1 MRQATVRIT
10 MTVGAVIKAINAPYF
25 MGKGGV
31 DTLSSG
37 KTCALA
43 SKVL

>member
-1 MRQATVRIT
+1 MRQATARIT
-10 MTVGAVIKAINAPYF
+10 MIVGAVIKAMNAPYF

-37 KTCALA
+37 
-43 SKVL
+43 